1 MYLKFKSQKTY
12 MHSLVFDILFYFE
25 VIKNIMYTY
34 MYGQLQKYTLKRGG
48 VGVIVLTTPC
58 KSKGGQY
65 HSIVVNHCTYSS
77 YRGQAMITQT
87 RFLAITEVDFLY
99 RKG

>member
-48 VGVIVLTTPC
+48 VGVIVLTTTC
-58 KSKGGQY
+58 KSKGG
-65 HSIVVNHCTYSS
+65 H
-77 YRGQAMITQT
+77 ITVQ
-87 RFLAITEVDFLY
+87 L
-99 RKG
+99 